1 MQDRRE
7 YTHYTY
13 GSIDSG
19 NLLFNEGIRDYNP
32 GKKCYGGGI
41 HIQRTLGVQ
50 RKE

>member
-1 MQDRRE
+1 MRILRRNAVRKEGWVQDRRE

-32 GKKCYGGGI
+32 G
-41 HIQRTLGVQ
+41 
-50 RKE
+50 